1 MTLHQAN
8 SRTDLSVPRDE
19 VIARSEGQHRQL
31 FRGRFVLMKRA
42 SRCILCKC
50 DERTY
55 IEEAL
60 FYGYTPSWIIRHL
73 PETSRLLLASDGTRA
88 EDNTILKRFESHAK
102 NGHSNIEIESG
113 RAIQEHFAKE
123 AGLDLAGISVVNAM
137 GVLHEF
143 MLDGYRARKDGV
155 TAPPD
160 VAETTKIA
168 TAILQFQA
176 KAGPSHARVFQD
188 AIVAIMEELQQLLD
202 PATLAWVIRSLEARP
217 EVQAAIKADA
227 ETQQERR
234 ALAG

>member
-1 MTLHQAN
+1 MAITTPKQERPVTRYYHLHPRRIAN
-8 SRTDLSVPRDE
+8 ECALVRTATAAEAAEKHAELQKTVEKIGKLHE
-19 VIARSEGQHRQL
+19 VVEKLNAEMH
-31 FRGRFVLMKRA
+31 
-42 SRCILCKC
+42 
-50 DERTY
+50 
-55 IEEAL
+55 EAK
-60 FYGYTPSWIIRHL
+60 GNVDD
-73 PETSRLLLASDGTRA
+73 AA
-88 EDNTILKRFESHAK
+88 V
-102 NGHSNIEIESG
+102 
-113 RAIQEHFAKE
+113 EHFAKE